1 MILLFARNGAAGADD
16 SYDPHKVMLAR
27 AHYEKGLKLLQ
38 KDSRPDAEVE
48 FQESVRVFPEFA
60 DGYIQLGNLATLRK
74 DYSASLAHYMRA
86 RTALQNLQGM
96 SRRQELERRNRLQES
111 MDILRARIDQMRMS
125 QRPTDRGEISEA
137 MARLEKLQQEQSRI
151 LVRDEQPIPPEI
163 HFLIGTARMN
173 LEQFDQAIE
182 DFRQAL
188 AVRPAYGEVH
198 NNLAVIYLYRKDYP
212 QAWDHLHAAEKAGVR
227 INPEFRD
234 ELAAV
239 APESPAPAR

>member
-1 MILLFARNGAAGADD
+1 VIVFAGRDPVGGAD

-27 AHYEKGLKLLQ
+27 TYFEKGMKLLQ
-38 KDSRPDAEVE
+38 KQSPAEAEAE
-48 FQESVRVFPEFA
+48 FLESVRVFPEFA
-60 DGYIQLGNLATLRK
+60 DGYIQLGNLAMSRK
-74 DYSASLAHYMRA
+74 EYSAGLEHYIRA
-86 RTALQNLQGM
+86 KTALLNLQGM
-96 SRRQELERRNRLQES
+96 SRQQEVERRRRLQES
-111 MDILRARIDQMRMS
+111 IDLLQERIDQLSMS
-125 QRPTDRGEISEA
+125 PRGDRGEIDRA
-137 MARLEKLQQEQSRI
+137 MINLEKLRQEQSKI
-151 LVRDEQPIPPEI
+151 LTGGEQPIPPEI

-182 DFRQAL
+182 DFHQAL

-227 INPEFRD
+227 INPQFRE
-234 ELAAV
+234 ELGAV